1 MSTQR
6 SVRPARPTRSTN
18 GAARTV
24 ESPAPQTYD
33 PKDAKRARREA
44 ALAQRE
50 RLEQQERQRRRLM
63 WGGLAAAAVIALAA
77 LGWWLFGPTNEPRV
91 QAIPNQGQTH
101 IQRGQSHPPYNSVPP
116 TSGWHWGD
124 AVAPPGISREP
135 IPNEMQVHNLEH
147 GEIMV
152 QYDCPEGCPEM
163 ISKLEEIVRSYPKK
177 VILAPYPGIFEA
189 SQQRI
194 ALTAWTKL
202 VYINDA
208 DEAFIRKFIRNHKD
222 KAPEFFPD

>member
-6 SVRPARPTRSTN
+6 SVRPARPTRPTN
-18 GAARTV
+18 GAARTA
-24 ESPAPQTYD
+24 EPQTYD
-33 PKDAKRARREA
+33 PKDVKRARREA

-50 RLEQQERQRRRLM
+50 RIEQQERRRRQLM
-63 WGGLAAAAVIALAA
+63 LGGLIGAGVIALAA
-77 LGWWLFGPTNEPRV
+77 LGWWLFGPTNEPKV
-91 QAIPNQGQTH
+91 QSIPNQGQTH
-101 IQRGQSHPPYNSVPP
+101 IQRGQAHPAYNSVPP

-135 IPNEMQVHNLEH
+135 IPAEMQVHNLEH

-152 QYDCPEGCPEM
+152 QYDCPQGCPEVL
-163 ISKLEEIVRSYPKK
+163 SKLEEIVRSYPKK
-177 VILAPYPGIFEA
+177 VILAPYPGIVEA
-189 SQQRI
+189 SGGKRI

-202 VYINDA
+202 VYI
-208 DEAFIRKFIRNHKD
+208 DEANEDYIRKFIRNHKD

>member
-1 MSTQR
+1 MSTQPR
-6 SVRPARPTRSTN
+6 VRPARPTRPTN
-18 GAARTV
+18 GAAGT
-24 ESPAPQTYD
+24 PQPYD

-50 RLEQQERQRRRLM
+50 RVEQQERRRRQLM
-63 WGGLAAAAVIALAA
+63 WGGLIAAGVIALGA
-77 LGWWLFGPTNEPRV
+77 LGWWLWGPSNEPRV
-91 QAIPNQGQTH
+91 QSIPIQGQTH
-101 IQRGQSHPPYNSVPP
+101 IQRGQSHPPYNSTPP

-135 IPNEMQVHNLEH
+135 IPAEMQVHNLEH

-152 QYDCPEGCPEM
+152 QYDCPQGCPEV

-177 VILAPYPGIFEA
+177 VILAPYPGLFEHA
-189 SQQRI
+189 QQRI
-194 ALTAWTKL
+194 ALTAWGKL
-202 VYINDA
+202 VYINEP

>member
-1 MSTQR
+1 MSTQPR
-6 SVRPARPTRSTN
+6 VRPARPSRPTT
-18 GAARTV
+18 GAAGA
-24 ESPAPQTYD
+24 APTYD

-50 RLEQQERQRRRLM
+50 RLEQQERRRRQLI
-63 WGGLAAAAVIALAA
+63 WIGAVVAGAVALGA
-77 LGWWLFGPTNEPRV
+77 LGWWLFGPTNEPKV
-91 QAIPNQGQTH
+91 QSIPIQGQTH
-101 IQRGQSHPPYNSVPP
+101 IQRGQAHPDYNSVPP

-152 QYDCPEGCPEM
+152 QYDCPQGCPE
-163 ISKLEEIVRSYPKK
+163 IVSKLETIVRSYPKK
-177 VILAPYPGIFEA
+177 VILAPYPGLFDH
-189 SQQRI
+189 SQHRI
-194 ALTAWTKL
+194 ALTAWGKL
-202 VYINDA
+202 VYLNEA
-208 DEAFIRKFIRNHKD
+208 DENFIRKFIRNHKD